1 MCFAALRL
9 TRAGRGAEGGRTA
22 SALLHLFVTHAL
34 SCYNTSCIRTAALA
48 GGTSVKGDIKNM
60 NEQLMEIF
68 LSRRSIRS
76 YTGEPVPMEKLN
88 QIIMAGL
95 SSASGRAARPWELI
109 VVRDKNKLIDM
120 SGCRLKGSSRML
132 AGADAAIVVLGDET
146 KSDVWTEDCSI
157 VMANMHLMASALGV
171 GSCWIQGR
179 DREAID
185 GGSTEDYLR
194 RILQFPWECRLE
206 AILSLG
212 MPDEELPARTPESL
226 PFNKVH
232 INKF

>member
-1 MCFAALRL
+1 
-9 TRAGRGAEGGRTA
+9 
-22 SALLHLFVTHAL
+22 
-34 SCYNTSCIRTAALA
+34 
-48 GGTSVKGDIKNM
+48 M

-95 SSASGRAARPWELI
+95 SSASGRAARPWEL
-109 VVRDKNKLIDM
+109 
-120 SGCRLKGSSRML
+120 
-132 AGADAAIVVLGDET
+132 IVVLGDET